1 MRRGFWFA
9 HLILVVWFGIFAL
22 SITLARA
29 EASESQPYPR
39 SLGQGV
45 QQTLDN
51 LNAILIQAAQEVGSL
66 GIRNPRVNDLLRLV
80 LVGQSFT
87 ISCSVIST
95 GGFMVAVEPAEFSRL
110 EDYNLRA
117 GKDRPKAQ
125 AASEPTLTRRFP
137 TAEGGSALAM
147 TQPIRDVQGNFLGWL
162 SLLLDPAQM
171 MRSVLAQAPPSGGR
185 QVWLVQDDG
194 VLLYHGQAGDIGRN
208 LLKDPTYADQP
219 GKTALGRRLQA
230 EAEGELTVNQQAGLL
245 DQSGARV
252 HWVSVGLH
260 GVYWRLVVLE
270 PVG

>member
-1 MRRGFWFA
+1 MKRGFWFS
-9 HLILVVWFGIFAL
+9 HLILVVWFCIFAL
-22 SITLARA
+22 STALARA
-29 EASESQPYPR
+29 EASDHQPYPR
-39 SLGQGV
+39 SLGQVV
-45 QQTLDN
+45 QQTLDH
-51 LNAILIQAAQEVGSL
+51 LDATLIQAAREVGSL

-80 LVGQSFT
+80 LVGHPFT

-95 GGFMVAVEPAEFSRL
+95 GGFMIAVEPAEFSRL

-125 AASEPTLTRRFP
+125 PASEPTLTRRFP

-147 TQPIRDVQGNFLGWL
+147 TQPIRDGQGNFLGWL

-194 VLLYHGQAGDIGRN
+194 VLLYHGQAEDIGRN
-208 LLKDPTYADQP
+208 LLHDPAYADQP
-219 GKTALGRRLQA
+219 GKTALGRRLLA
-230 EAEGELTVNQQAGLL
+230 EAEGELTVNKEAGLL

-260 GVYWRLVVLE
+260 GVNWRLVVLE